1 MSDLNKLDKLS
12 LDPEPKEEKKEEK
25 PTPKRHPF
33 LSFIGKTIGFLLIL
47 ILLAILGAG
56 TCAGL
61 LLYWASR
68 DLPNIK
74 RVADYRPPQ
83 ATTVLDQSGNVIG
96 TFAHERRYVIPIK
109 DMSKYLPMAFLA
121 SEDDA
126 FYSHLGVDPM
136 AIARAAINNF
146 RKGHTGEG
154 GSTITQQLIKQ
165 LLLTSERSYTRKMKE
180 AILAYQLE
188 KNLSKDDILTI
199 YLNHIYLGEHSYG
212 VEAAARTYFGKHAS
226 DITLAESAVI
236 AGLPKAPSSYNPFR
250 HPEAAKTRQR
260 YVLGRMRDLR
270 WISENEYQKAISEP
284 LVYWSMPERQ
294 DGAASWY
301 LEEVRRMLIEFF
313 TEDNLRALGVDTR
326 KYGEDYVYEAGLTVY
341 TRMNPTHQ
349 EAASK
354 AVRKGLEAV
363 DKRQGWRGPIARL
376 TKVQQEE
383 FLTKHAFSPI
393 DLAGGA
399 WTKALVTA
407 VQAKQVQVNLG
418 QGYIGTIPVSQMSW
432 ARKPNPRVSGFGGS
446 FISDCRRVLSV
457 GDLIYVNIRKATEKN
472 DKKEKGPAAFDPQTM
487 RKGQAVQLT
496 LQQEPLVQ
504 GALVSIEPRSGDVVA
519 LIGGYQYG
527 NTQFNRATQ
536 ARRQPGSSFKPI
548 VYSTA
553 LDNGFTPFSVVLDG
567 PFVYV
572 NPYTREVWR
581 PNNSEH
587 NYKGEIPLYLALAL
601 SRNTCA
607 VRVAQQIGIENVI
620 ERAKLLG
627 LEPNFPK
634 ELAVSLGAVG
644 VTPLNMTQAY
654 AAFANQGLGV
664 RPRMVSLI
672 KDSEGKE
679 LYKQEVEHWQAI
691 SPQNAFIMD
700 TMLKNAV
707 NTGTGRRARIEGRFI
722 GGKTGTS
729 NQARD
734 AWFIG
739 FSPYLVTGV
748 YVGYDKVQPLGRTE
762 QGGRTAAPIFKDYR
776 DQVEDLYPVEDF
788 LKPDNVTLSGNFAY
802 QSDMPYEGS
811 RATSGT
817 LSEEVPVSPSD
828 SGEDLMRQMF

>member
-1 MSDLNKLDKLS
+1 MKMITVL
-12 LDPEPKEEKKEEK
+12 
-25 PTPKRHPF
+25 R
-33 LSFIGKTIGFLLIL
+33 KTL
-47 ILLAILGAG
+47 ILLLVLIFLAIAGAG
-56 TCAGL
+56 TFAGL
-61 LLYWASR
+61 MLYWASR

-74 RVADYRPPQ
+74 RVADYKPPQ
-83 ATTVLDQSGNVIG
+83 ATTVLDSTGTIIG
-96 TFAHERRYVIPIK
+96 TFAHERRFVIDIK
-109 DMSKYLPMAFLA
+109 AMSRFLPMAFLA
-121 SEDDA
+121 SEDDS
-126 FYSHLGVDPM
+126 FYSHLGVDPF

-146 RKGHTGEG
+146 KKGHTGEG

-188 KNLSKDDILTI
+188 KNLSKDDILSI
-199 YLNHIYLGEHSYG
+199 YLNHIYLGEHAYG

-250 HPEAAKTRQR
+250 HPEAAKNRQK
-260 YVLGRMRDLR
+260 YVLGRMLELK
-270 WISENEYQKAISEP
+270 WITKAEYDQAMAEP
-284 LVYWSMPERQ
+284 LVYWSMPEAQ
-294 DGAASWY
+294 EGAASWY
-301 LEEVRRMLIEFF
+301 LEEIRRMLIEFF
-313 TEDNLRALGVDTR
+313 TEENLKALGVETR
-326 KYGEDYVYEAGLTVY
+326 KYGEDYVYEAGLTVH
-341 TRMNPTHQ
+341 TVMVPQHQ
-349 EAASK
+349 EAANL
-354 AVRKGLEAV
+354 AMREGLEEV
-363 DKRQGWRGPIARL
+363 DKRQGWRGPIAHLDANGR
-376 TKVQQEE
+376 KE
-383 FLTKHAFSPI
+383 FLRKSTFSPV
-393 DLAGGA
+393 DLAGGF
-399 WTKALVTA
+399 WCKAVVKEVTA
-407 VQAKQVQVNLG
+407 RQATVELG
-418 QGYIGTIPVSQMSW
+418 HGYTGIIPVAKMSW
-432 ARKPNPRVSGFGGS
+432 ARKPNPHVSGFGGN
-446 FISDCRRVLSV
+446 FISDARKVLSV
-457 GDLIYVNIRKATEKN
+457 GDLIYVKAEVEKAKAQSGK
-472 DKKEKGPAAFDPQTM
+472 DGKKEAASENVFDPQTVSPN
-487 RKGQAVQLT
+487 KPILLS

-504 GALVSIEPRSGDVVA
+504 GALVSIEPRSGNVVA

-527 NTQFNRATQ
+527 ATQFNRATQ
-536 ARRQPGSSFKPI
+536 AHRQPGSSFKPI

-553 LDNGFTPFSVVLDG
+553 LDNGFTPFSIVLDG
-567 PFVYV
+567 PFSYV
-572 NPYTREVWR
+572 NPYTHEVWR
-581 PNNSEH
+581 PNNSER

-607 VRVAQQIGIENVI
+607 VRVAYQIGIDKVI

-664 RPRMVSLI
+664 RPRMVSRI
-672 KDSEGKE
+672 VDAEGKE
-679 LYKQEVEHWQAI
+679 LYRQDVEHWQAI

-707 NTGTGRRARIEGRFI
+707 NTGTGSRAKIEGRFI

-762 QGGRTAAPIFKDYR
+762 QGGRTAAPIFKKYR
-776 DQVEDLYPVEDF
+776 MRVEDLYPVEDF
-788 LKPDNVTLSGNFAY
+788 VKPDNVTLSGNFAY
-802 QSDMPYEGS
+802 QSDMPYEGA
-811 RATSGT
+811 RATDGNIEASGG
-817 LSEEVPVSPSD
+817 SEET
-828 SGEDLMRQMF
+828 GEELMRQMF

>member
-1 MSDLNKLDKLS
+1 MKITTVL
-12 LDPEPKEEKKEEK
+12 
-25 PTPKRHPF
+25 R
-33 LSFIGKTIGFLLIL
+33 KTLTLLLLLIF
-47 ILLAILGAG
+47 LAVLGAG

-74 RVADYRPPQ
+74 RIADYQPPQ
-83 ATTVLDQSGNVIG
+83 ATTVLDSTGTIIG
-96 TFAHERRYVIPIK
+96 TFAHERRFVIDIK
-109 DMSKYLPMAFLA
+109 AMSRFLPMAFLA
-121 SEDDA
+121 SEDDS
-126 FYSHLGVDPM
+126 FYSHLGVDPF

-146 RKGHTGEG
+146 KKGHTGEG

-165 LLLTSERSYTRKMKE
+165 LLLSSERSYTRKMKE

-188 KNLSKDDILTI
+188 KNLSKDDILSI
-199 YLNHIYLGEHSYG
+199 YLNHIYLGEHAYG

-250 HPEAAKTRQR
+250 HPKAAKNRQR
-260 YVLGRMRDLR
+260 YVLGRMLELK
-270 WISENEYQKAISEP
+270 WITKAEYDQAIDEP
-284 LVYWSMPERQ
+284 LVYWSMPDGQE
-294 DGAASWY
+294 GAASWY
-301 LEEVRRMLIEFF
+301 LEEIRRMLIEFF
-313 TEDNLRALGVDTR
+313 TEENLRALGVETR
-326 KYGEDYVYEAGLTVY
+326 KYGEDYVYEAGLTVH
-341 TRMNPTHQ
+341 TVMVPQHQ
-349 EAASK
+349 EAANL
-354 AVRKGLEAV
+354 AMRQGLEEV

-376 TKVQQEE
+376 DAAGRKN
-383 FLTKHAFSPI
+383 FLEKSTFTPM
-393 DLAGGA
+393 DLAGGS
-399 WTKALVTA
+399 WCKALVKEVSA
-407 VQAKQVQVNLG
+407 RQALVELG
-418 QGYIGTIPVSQMSW
+418 QGYTGVIPVARMSW
-432 ARKPNPRVSGFGGS
+432 ARRPNPHVSGFGGN
-446 FISDCRRVLSV
+446 FVSDARKVLSP
-457 GDLIYVNIRKATEKN
+457 GDLIYVKAEVEK
-472 DKKEKGPAAFDPQTM
+472 KKAQNSKKPESQENKGQQEASDFDPQSVS
-487 RKGQAVQLT
+487 KDQAIQLS

-504 GALVSIEPRSGDVVA
+504 GALVSIEPRSGNVVA

-527 NTQFNRATQ
+527 ATQFNRATQ

-553 LDNGFTPFSVVLDG
+553 LDNGFTPFSIVLDG
-567 PFVYV
+567 PFSYV
-572 NPYTREVWR
+572 NPYTHEVWR

-607 VRVAQQIGIENVI
+607 VRVAHQIGIDKVI
-620 ERAKLLG
+620 ARAKQLG
-627 LEPNFPK
+627 LEPNFPQ
-634 ELAVSLGAVG
+634 ELSVSLGAVG

-672 KDSEGKE
+672 VDAEGKE
-679 LYKQEVEHWQAI
+679 LYRQDVEHWQAI
-691 SPQNAFIMD
+691 TPQNAFIMD

-707 NTGTGRRARIEGRFI
+707 NTGTGSRAKIEGRFI

-762 QGGRTAAPIFKDYR
+762 QGGRTAAPIFKKYR
-776 DQVEDLYPVEDF
+776 LQVEDLYPVEDF
-788 LKPDNVTLSGNFAY
+788 VKPDNVTLSGNFAY
-802 QSDMPYEGS
+802 QSDMPYEGV
-811 RATSGT
+811 RATEGSIQEPIG
-817 LSEEVPVSPSD
+817 SD
-828 SGEDLMRQMF
+828 ARDTGEDLMRQMF

>member
-1 MSDLNKLDKLS
+1 MQKLD
-12 LDPEPKEEKKEEK
+12 LDMTSDSEREVQGNPK
-25 PTPKRHPF
+25 PKRPKSQGG
-33 LSFIGKTIGFLLIL
+33 SFFRKLVTFIIL
-47 ILLAILGAG
+47 FVFLAILGAG
-56 TCAGL
+56 TAAGL

-74 RVADYRPPQ
+74 RIADYKPPQ
-83 ATTVLDQSGNVIG
+83 ATTVLDASGAVIG
-96 TFAHERRYVIPIK
+96 TFAHERRFVIK
-109 DMSKYLPMAFLA
+109 LQQMSKFLPMAFLA
-121 SEDDA
+121 SEDDS
-126 FYSHLGVDPM
+126 FYRHLGVDPM

-146 RKGHTGEG
+146 KKGHTGEG

-199 YLNHIYLGEHSYG
+199 YLNHIYLGEHAYG

-226 DITLAESAVI
+226 DISLAESAII

-250 HPEAAKTRQR
+250 HPEAAKKRQR
-260 YVLGRMRDLR
+260 YVLNRMLELQ
-270 WISENEYQKAISEP
+270 WISKEEYDQAIAEP
-284 LVYWSMPERQ
+284 LVYWSMPESQ

-301 LEEVRRMLIEFF
+301 VEEVRRMLIEFF
-313 TEDNLRALGVDTR
+313 TEQNLEALGVETR
-326 KYGEDYVYEAGLTVY
+326 RYGEDYVYEAGLTVQ
-341 TRMNPTHQ
+341 TVMVPRHQ
-349 EAASK
+349 EAANQ
-354 AVRKGLEAV
+354 ALRQGLEEV
-363 DKRQGWRGPIARL
+363 DKRQGWRGPIAKL
-376 TKVQQEE
+376 TLSEQKQFFE
-383 FLTKHAFSPI
+383 KHAFSPI

-399 WTKALVTA
+399 WCKALVTNVTA
-407 VQAKQVQVNLG
+407 RQATVALG
-418 QGYIGTIPVSQMSW
+418 QNYTGIVPVGTMGW
-432 ARKPNPRVSGFGGS
+432 ARRPNHHISGFGGS
-446 FISDCRRVLSV
+446 FIHDARRVLQP
-457 GDLIYVNIRKATEKN
+457 GDLIWVQASEAREKKSR
-472 DKKEKGPAAFDPQTM
+472 DKKSETQTYDHE
-487 RKGQAVQLT
+487 AVRPNHPIPLR

-504 GALVSIEPRSGDVVA
+504 GALVSIEPDTGNVVA

-536 ARRQPGSSFKPI
+536 AHRQPGSSFKPI

-567 PFVYV
+567 PFEYV
-572 NPYTREVWR
+572 NPYTHEVWR
-581 PNNSEH
+581 PNNSER
-587 NYKGEIPLYLALAL
+587 NYKGEIPLYLAIAL

-607 VRVAQQIGIENVI
+607 VRVAQKVGIDKVI
-620 ERAKLLG
+620 ARAKQLG

-634 ELAVSLGAVG
+634 ELSISLGAVG

-654 AAFANQGLGV
+654 AAFANKGLGV
-664 RPRMVSLI
+664 RPRMVSRIL
-672 KDSEGKE
+672 DADGNE
-679 LYKQEVEHWQAI
+679 LYSQAPEHWQAI

-707 NTGTGRRARIEGRFI
+707 NSGTGTRAKIEGRNI

-748 YVGYDKVQPLGRTE
+748 YVGYDKVQPLGKTE
-762 QGGRTAAPIFKDYR
+762 QGGRTSAPIFKKYR
-776 DQVEDLYPVEDF
+776 LQVEDMYPPEDF
-788 LKPDNVTLSGNFAY
+788 VKPDNITLSGKFAY
-802 QSDMPYEGS
+802 QSDMPYEGT
-811 RATSGT
+811 RATGGAIASKVYIET
-817 LSEEVPVSPSD
+817 QDQD
-828 SGEDLMRQMF
+828 SGEDLMRQIF